1 MLDTEVQVVRKL
13 AILAAVGLAA
23 SVSEAQVRYIPK
35 PRVSFRVQTPRV
47 GVSFGSRG
55 TRVRVSTPGFGYSS
69 GPRGTR
75 LRFST
80 PGVQVRTSTGRI
92 HHARRTVVRTPRR
105 YVRTHRPRYQQR
117 YVAPRRC
124 APSRTVIVRP
134 QRTVVVRPQ
143 RTVVVRP
150 QHTVVVDPYPNT
162 VVVPARPEPNQI
174 TADMT
179 DPNWDPTATHRGF
192 QREVR
197 VGNATT
203 RVAQPI
209 PNTVR
214 VDTGRSTRPRSSV
227 STGRT
232 RGTTWVSTG
241 RSTRVRHDYET
252 GRSVNPRSG
261 FETARSATLDAPK
274 PRDLARSL
282 LRALERGDGDRA
294 CALARWL
301 EVRPELWASVEIA
314 FYSELPSPL
323 MLRSARR
330 DLARDCQG
338 TAGYVTLSR
347 LLGAR

>member
-1 MLDTEVQVVRKL
+1 MLNTEVHVVHKL
-13 AILAAVGLAA
+13 AILAAIGLTAG
-23 SVSEAQVRYIPK
+23 VSQAQVRYIPK
-35 PRVSFRVQTPRV
+35 PRVSFRVSTPRV

-75 LRFST
+75 LRFSS

-92 HHARRTVVRTPRR
+92 RSRRTVVRTPRR
-105 YVRTHRPRYQQR
+105 YVRTHRATPRHR

-124 APSRTVIVRP
+124 APSRTVVIRP

-143 RTVVVRP
+143 RTVVV
-150 QHTVVVDPYPNT
+150 DPYPST
-162 VVVPARPEPNQI
+162 IVVPTRPEPNQI

-179 DPNWDPTATHRGF
+179 DPTWDPTASNSGF

-197 VGNATT
+197 VGNAT
-203 RVAQPI
+203 RHVAQPI

-241 RSTRVRHDYET
+241 RSTRVRHDYDS

-261 FETARSATLDAPK
+261 FETDRSATLDVPK

-323 MLRSARR
+323 MLRSSRR